1 MASPGLEGCVLL
13 PFFDILTTLFMPN
26 LREELQKR
34 ILILDGAMGTMIQG
48 YKLDEA
54 GYRGEAFKNHPHD
67 LKGNNDALSISQP
80 DIIEEIHRKYLG
92 AGADIIETNTFNSNV
107 FSMADYHFEDKVYEL
122 NLASAK
128 VARRAADAF
137 RGKTPYKPRFVAGAI
152 GPTNKTCSISPNVND
167 PSFRGATFDQVV
179 AGYEEQIRGL
189 VDGGVDVLLIE
200 TVFDTLNCK
209 AAIYAAFEFF
219 DKTGKKLP
227 LMISG
232 TITDRSG
239 RTLSGQTAE
248 AFWNSVS
255 HAGLLSVGLNCALGA
270 KEMRPY
276 VEELSRLADCFV
288 SCYPNAG
295 LPNQFGEYDESP
307 ESMAAILDE
316 FANSGLVNILGG
328 CCGTTPAHIAKIAEA
343 AARHKPRQIPVVT
356 PYTRLSGLEPLTL
369 RPDSNFTNIGERAN
383 ITGSPKF
390 SKAILAGN
398 YDEGLRIAK
407 QQIESGAFIIDV
419 NMDEGMLDSE
429 AAMTKFLH
437 LVVSEPDISR
447 VPIMVDSS
455 KWSVIEAG
463 LKCLQ
468 GKCIVNSISL
478 KEGPELFK
486 QKARQVRR
494 FGAAAVVMAFD
505 ETGQADTAERKV
517 AICSRAY
524 KILTEEEGFAPQDI
538 FFDPNVLTIAT
549 GIEEHNNYAVEFIEA
564 CRELKKR
571 FPLTHSIGGISNLS
585 FSFRGVN
592 VIREAMHAVFLYHAI
607 RAGLDTGIVNPG
619 LLIVYEEIPKDL
631 LEIIEDAVLNRHPDA
646 TERLLKYSEGLQ
658 KSADGPKTEKKE
670 AEWRK
675 KPVEERLSHAL
686 VNGITDFIEQDLEE
700 IRPRYPKALN
710 IIEGPLMNGMKI
722 VGDLFGEGKMFL
734 PQVVKSARV
743 MKKAVNH
750 LTPYMLKEKD
760 GSSRSA
766 GKILMATV
774 KGDVHDIGKNIVG
787 VVLGCNN
794 YEVIDLGVMVP
805 LEKILEEA
813 ARQQVDVIGLSGLIT
828 PSLDEMIYVASEM
841 QRRKLTTPLLIGG
854 ATTSA
859 VHTAVKIDPAYGGPV
874 IHVTDASRSTGV
886 VGKLMNPESRP
897 QYIETK
903 KSEYEQARRDHA
915 SKISKV
921 VYLPIA
927 DARKNKFT
935 LDGTKG
941 AISKPSFFGLKTFE
955 HYPLAELRSYIDW
968 SPFFHTWELRGRYPE
983 IFSEGAVGKEART
996 LFEDA
1001 QKLLDQIIREKW
1013 LTARAVIGLFP
1024 AASVGD
1030 DVKLYTDDTRKI
1042 TLAVFHMLRQ
1052 QAQKMDG
1059 QPNLCLSDFIAS
1071 KESGLAD
1078 YLGGFAC
1085 TAGIGIDEPVARFE
1099 KAGDDYNAIMLKAL
1113 ADRLAEAFAERLHE
1127 RVRKEFWGYA
1137 ADEKKTNEDLIR
1149 CAYQGIRPAP
1159 GYPACPEHTEKKILF
1174 ELLSAEKNSG
1184 IALTDSFAMTPA
1196 SSVSGFYFAR
1206 PQSRYF
1212 DVGKLAKDQ
1221 VEDYARRKNMPLETI
1236 EKWLSP
1242 YLTYQ

>member
-1 MASPGLEGCVLL
+1 
-13 PFFDILTTLFMPN
+13 MPN
-26 LREELQKR
+26 IREELQKR

-54 GYRGEAFKNHPHD
+54 GYRGTAFQGHSHD

-80 DIIEEIHRKYLG
+80 AIIEEIHRKYLA
-92 AGADIIETNTFNSNV
+92 AGADIIETNTFNSNI
-107 FSMADYHFEDKVYEL
+107 FSLADYAMENLVYDF
-122 NLASAK
+122 NVAAARLARK
-128 VARRAADAF
+128 AADAF
-137 RGKTPYKPRFVAGAI
+137 TAQNPQKPRFVAGAI
-152 GPTNKTCSISPNVND
+152 GPTTKTASISPNVND
-167 PSFRGATFDQVV
+167 PAFRAVTFNQLV
-179 AGYEEQIRGL
+179 AGYNEQIRGL
-189 VDGGVDVLLIE
+189 ADGGVDVLLIE

-209 AAIYAAFEFF
+209 AAIYAALEFF

-239 RTLSGQTAE
+239 RTLSGQTTE
-248 AFWNSVS
+248 AFWNSVC
-255 HAGLLSVGLNCALGA
+255 HGNLLSIGLNCALGA

-276 VEELSRLADCFV
+276 IEELSRIADCFV
-288 SCYPNAG
+288 SAYPNAG
-295 LPNQFGEYDESP
+295 LPNQFGEYDETP
-307 ESMAAILDE
+307 DMMAQIIDE
-316 FANSGLVNILGG
+316 FAASGLVNILGG
-328 CCGTTPAHIAKIAEA
+328 CCGTTPAHIAKIADA
-343 AARHKPRQIPVVT
+343 AARHKPRRIPEIT
-356 PYTRLSGLEPLTL
+356 PYTKLSGLEPLTL
-369 RPDSNFTNIGERAN
+369 RPDSNFTNIGERTN

-398 YDEGLRIAK
+398 YDEGLQIAK

-419 NMDEGMLDSE
+419 NMDEGLLDSE

-455 KWSVIEAG
+455 KWTVIEAG
-463 LKCLQ
+463 LQCLQ
-468 GKCIVNSISL
+468 GKCVVNSISL
-478 KEGPELFK
+478 KEGVEAFK
-486 QKARQVRR
+486 IRARQVRR
-494 FGAAAVVMAFD
+494 YGAAAVVMAFD
-505 ETGQADTAERKV
+505 EKGQADTARRKV
-517 AICSRAY
+517 DICARAY
-524 KILTEEEGFAPQDI
+524 KILTEEEGFPPQDI

-571 FPLTHSIGGISNLS
+571 FPLTHCIGGISNLS

-631 LEIIEDAVLNRHPDA
+631 LALIEDAVLNRRPDA
-646 TERLLKYSEGLQ
+646 TERLLKFSENL
-658 KSADGPKTEKKE
+658 KAPDAKAEKKQ
-670 AEWRK
+670 AEWRTK
-675 KPVEERLSHAL
+675 SAEERLSHAL
-686 VNGITDFIEQDLEE
+686 VNGITDYIEQDLEE
-700 IRPRYPKALN
+700 IRPRFPKALN
-710 IIEGPLMNGMKI
+710 IIEGPLMAGMKI
-722 VGDLFGEGKMFL
+722 VGDLFGAGKMFL

-743 MKKAVNH
+743 MKKAVHH

-760 GSSRSA
+760 GSTRSA

-886 VGKLMNPESRP
+886 VGQLMNPESRP

-903 KSEYEQARRDHA
+903 KGEYEQARRDHA
-915 SKISKV
+915 SKVSKV

-927 DARKNKFT
+927 EARKNYFKT
-935 LDGTKG
+935 DWAKTPI
-941 AISKPSFFGLKTFE
+941 AKPALLGLKTFE
-955 HYPLAELRSYIDW
+955 NYPLAELKNYIDW
-968 SPFFHTWELRGRYPE
+968 SPFFHTWELRGRYPD
-983 IFSEGAVGKEART
+983 IFDDPTVGKEART

-1001 QKLLDQIIREKW
+1001 QKLLDQVIRENW

-1024 AASVGD
+1024 AAGTGD
-1030 DVKLYTDDTRKI
+1030 DIELYTDETRQKI
-1042 TLAVFHMLRQ
+1042 LTTFHMLRQ
-1052 QAQKMDG
+1052 QAQKAEN
-1059 QPNLCLSDFIAS
+1059 QPNLCLSDFVAP
-1071 KESGLAD
+1071 KESGLKD
-1078 YLGGFAC
+1078 HLGCFAS
-1085 TAGIGIDEPVARFE
+1085 TAGLGIDAPVARFE
-1099 KAGDDYNAIMLKAL
+1099 KAHDDYNSIMLKAL

-1137 ADEKKTNEDLIR
+1137 PEEKKANEDLIR
-1149 CAYQGIRPAP
+1149 CDYRGIRPAP
-1159 GYPACPEHTEKKILF
+1159 GYPACPEHTEKRVLF
-1174 ELLSAEKNSG
+1174 DLLAAEKNAG
-1184 IALTDSFAMTPA
+1184 IALTESFAMTPA
-1196 SSVSGFYFAR
+1196 SSVSGFYFAH
-1206 PQSRYF
+1206 PGSRYF

-1221 VEDYARRKNMPLETI
+1221 VEDYAKRKNISLKAA
-1236 EKWLSP
+1236 EKWLAP
-1242 YLTYQ
+1242 YLAYA